1 MRRFWIILPSLIV
14 LAACANAPPPGSGAP
29 QQGVTASFP
38 PGGVVGVIKI
48 AALDP
53 APAARGRRLV
63 APDGTESAASSL
75 DVDANPQNR
84 SADRARSP
92 IPWRPSMLGSN
103 GINPLP
109 SGVTDPTVRSR
120 NQLLLTV
127 STADITLPDAVAYR
141 RDWANYKIRL
151 NFAGPGDSLD
161 TREIPAPQ
169 PPPEKPAGLD
179 GATGG
184 QATRSRRHCHRGC
197 RSSTAPRAG
206 SSRRCGR
213 RRASG
218 W

>member
-53 APAARGRRLV
+53 APLRAAELV
-63 APDGTESAASSL
+63 APDGSSTPAESL
-75 DVDANPQNR
+75 DVNANPQTIGGQ
-84 SADRARSP
+84 SSIAD
-92 IPWRPSMLGSN
+92 PWRPSMLGSN

-127 STADITLPDAVAYR
+127 
-141 RDWANYKIRL
+141 
-151 NFAGPGDSLD
+151 
-161 TREIPAPQ
+161 
-169 PPPEKPAGLD
+169 
-179 GATGG
+179 
-184 QATRSRRHCHRGC
+184 
-197 RSSTAPRAG
+197 
-206 SSRRCGR
+206 
-213 RRASG
+213 
-218 W
+218 